1 MKAKIL
7 VCHVQPLVWAL
18 PLRLGPTSANPPL
31 RRLWIS
37 LGPGLLFA
45 ESKNHKDFQLAKA
58 RYLNQFAAA
67 DAVLASAGAV
77 ERKRAMDRSLVDPF
91 GLRDLLGVVRV
102 KHDYQVEVA
111 VADMAWCRFPVRVQ
125 RRVQYSLGARAH

>member
-1 MKAKIL
+1 MADPRIKEI
-7 VCHVQPLVWAL
+7 CD
-18 PLRLGPTSANPPL
+18 SANPPL

-91 GLRDLLGVVRV
+91 GLRDLLGVVRLSTIT
-102 KHDYQVEVA
+102 KWKLPSPTWHGAAFRSE
-111 VADMAWCRFPVRVQ
+111 
-125 RRVQYSLGARAH
+125 YSA